1 MQREGATFDRYFV
14 TNSLCCPS
22 RASIFTGR
30 YPHSSGVL
38 TNMRRAAGS
47 RAFRPRDTFATS
59 LQGAGYMTALIGEYL
74 NGYRP
79 LAGNVPPGWTELG
92 GRVARPTPTTTT
104 RLLVQQPGKRRRS
117 HATARGPPTT

>member
-1 MQREGATFDRYFV
+1 M

-38 TNMRRAAGS
+38 TNMPPAGGIS
-47 RAFRPRDTFATS
+47 AFRPRDTFATS
-59 LQGAGYMTALIGEYL
+59 LQGAGYMTALMGKYL

-79 LAGNVPPGWTELG
+79 LAGNVPPGWTAWAVG
-92 GRVARPTPTTTT
+92 GESYANYDYT
-104 RLLVQQPGKRRRS
+104 LLVQQPGRRRRPP
-117 HATARGPPTT
+117 ATARRPPTT